1 MSLRELE
8 NTENCRCYLLLSE
21 GGHAPSLNIKIQIH
35 VTLFTDSVVLSS
47 FTQIHEVTPLESS
60 PIKPS
65 LNVTFFLQHFSTLLF
80 SIL

>member
-1 MSLRELE
+1 
-8 NTENCRCYLLLSE
+8 
-21 GGHAPSLNIKIQIH
+21 

-80 SIL
+80 STL